1 VSCVGLSLPA
11 FVRGSR
17 RSDGAIIPTTNQVAT
32 TVRTVAISI
41 PAAMIATSRFVKSA
55 KALDEARRQLAR
67 EGWCYRHVQAIMV
80 AIDQYAEA
88 ATGNREYFLNKPHSI
103 DGSRRGGNVP

>member
-1 VSCVGLSLPA
+1 MRW
-11 FVRGSR
+11 FV
-17 RSDGAIIPTTNQVAT
+17 DETDPPPV
-32 TVRTVAISI
+32 
-41 PAAMIATSRFVKSA
+41 M

-88 ATGNREYFLNKPHSI
+88 ATGNREYFSKQAT
-103 DGSRRGGNVP
+103 SRRRKPWR

>member
-1 VSCVGLSLPA
+1 MRWFVDEADPLP
-11 FVRGSR
+11 V
-17 RSDGAIIPTTNQVAT
+17 
-32 TVRTVAISI
+32 
-41 PAAMIATSRFVKSA
+41 M

-88 ATGNREYFLNKPHSI
+88 ATGNREYFLNKPHRVG
-103 DGSRRGGNVP
+103 GSRGGDVP

>member
-1 VSCVGLSLPA
+1 MPA
-11 FVRGSR
+11 RWFV
-17 RSDGAIIPTTNQVAT
+17 DETDPPPVL
-32 TVRTVAISI
+32 
-41 PAAMIATSRFVKSA
+41 
-55 KALDEARRQLAR
+55 KALDEARRHLAR

-103 DGSRRGGNVP
+103 GASRRAGDVP